1 MKRVTAKVLLTLVC
15 WLMLTSS
22 ALAHKVYV
30 SAWVEGDT
38 VFGESGFSGG
48 KAAKGAKVTVL
59 DADGA
64 LLLEGITDDEGAFS
78 FPVPK
83 IEDLTIVLDAGAGHQ
98 ASWTVSAA
106 ELAGVDAGPA
116 GEVSTSLE
124 AETAGEAAAS
134 TALGLS
140 AREVEAIVA
149 RQLDEKLR
157 PLNRM
162 MAEAWNSGPT
172 LSDILG
178 GLGYILGLVGLGAY
192 IRFRKERGR
201 P

>member
-1 MKRVTAKVLLTLVC
+1 MKKMPAKLFLALIC
-15 WLMLTSS
+15 WLILSSS
-22 ALAHKVYV
+22 ALAHKVFI

-38 VFGESGFSGG
+38 VFTESGFGGG

-64 LLLEGITDDEGAFS
+64 LLLEGKTDDEGAFS
-78 FPVPK
+78 FPAPK
-83 IEDLTIVLDAGAGHQ
+83 IADLTIVLDAGVGHQ
-98 ASWTVSAA
+98 ATWTVSAA
-106 ELAGVDAGPA
+106 ELAGSDAGPA
-116 GEVSTSLE
+116 DGVSTTPAE
-124 AETAGEAAAS
+124 ETASDAAVSA
-134 TALGLS
+134 TPGLS
-140 AREVEAIVA
+140 AREVEEIVA

-162 MAEAWNSGPT
+162 MAESRDRGPT

-178 GLGYILGLVGLGAY
+178 GIGYILGLVGLSAY
-192 IRFRKERGR
+192 IRFRKGRGK